1 MFGPDVVIARAG
13 QAGYLGFAECKW
25 CREDKIYETLWDLLK
40 LAVALARTHAEHAY
54 LIVGAPAE
62 PWGRGGLCAELIA
75 DGAWTAREL
84 FEHYRRAWQWLLK
97 ATRALPRPG
106 AGRDRD
112 RAAGCGPD
120 APRRR
125 ARLGAARRADRR
137 SGRRVGS
144 ARGRLAGAVGVSYKI
159 ARPGLRPRLAGVL
172 DLPQPPHDT
181 WRTVI
186 QLGCR
191 TRVR

>member
-1 MFGPDVVIARAG
+1 MRLGPVVLPEGAKGFKLADWSGRVFGPDVVIARAG

-97 ATRALPRPG
+97 ATRACP
-106 AGRDRD
+106 DRVP
-112 RAAGCGPD
+112 AAIETALLAAVPMHLAD
-120 APRRR
+120 APDWELR
-125 ARLGAARRADRR
+125 AVRIGVPGDEWVALAD
-137 SGRRVGS
+137 GWPV
-144 ARGRLAGAVGVSYKI
+144 
-159 ARPGLRPRLAGVL
+159 P
-172 DLPQPPHDT
+172 
-181 WRTVI
+181 
-186 QLGCR
+186 
-191 TRVR
+191 

>member
-1 MFGPDVVIARAG
+1 MRLGPVVLPEGAKGFKLADWSGRVLGPDVVIARAG

-112 RAAGCGPD
+112 RAAGCGPG

-125 ARLGAARRADRR
+125 ARLGGAPCGSSFRAT
-137 SGRRVGS
+137 SG
-144 ARGRLAGAVGVSYKI
+144 
-159 ARPGLRPRLAGVL
+159 
-172 DLPQPPHDT
+172 
-181 WRTVI
+181 
-186 QLGCR
+186 
-191 TRVR
+191 